1 MKTLSKLTGV
11 FALVAILLFSTNL
24 KAQDSDI
31 VDLAVATDD
40 LSTLVTAVKAAGL
53 VETLQGDGP
62 FTVFAPTNAAFEALP
77 EGVLEMLLKPENKDQ
92 LTAVL
97 TYHVVPA
104 EVMSGDLED
113 GMKAGTVEGSEATIS
128 INYGDVMVD
137 NANVV
142 MADIDAS
149 NGVVHIIDAVI
160 LPPSIKKA
168 LADNESEEKKNDW

>member
-1 MKTLSKLTGV
+1 MKTLNKLTGV
-11 FALVAILLFSTNL
+11 FALAAILLFSTNL

-113 GMKAGTVEGSEATIS
+113 GMKAGTVEGSEATVT

-137 NANVV
+137 NGNVV

-149 NGVVHIIDAVI
+149 NGVVHVIDAVI
-160 LPPSIKKA
+160 LPPSIKEA
-168 LADNESEEKKNDW
+168 LAANKSEEKKSDW